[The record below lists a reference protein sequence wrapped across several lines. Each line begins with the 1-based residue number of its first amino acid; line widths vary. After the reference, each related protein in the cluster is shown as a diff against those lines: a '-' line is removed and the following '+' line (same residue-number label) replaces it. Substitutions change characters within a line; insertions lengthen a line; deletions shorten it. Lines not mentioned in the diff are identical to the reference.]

1 MLMGSIWCKTAQNVP
16 SHRPPLLKFWG
27 DKERALWYFMV
38 FSGVANTHTGAYRS
52 PWSSHV
58 SVKFLSHVPIVLMN
72 FPWVSEVVVK
82 SRDFH
87 ESRRETQ
94 RKTCRLSLISS
105 EMICSRL
112 IALFLAC
119 FINCSHSAVS
129 VAKPSAAQAKYLDY
143 EIGASIHFN
152 MQTFNRSM
160 KAGKDFGII
169 LLLEKW
175 YTCVK

>member
-1 MLMGSIWCKTAQNVP
+1 M
-16 SHRPPLLKFWG
+16 SHVCVKF
-27 DKERALWYFMV
+27 L
-38 FSGVANTHTGAYRS
+38 
-52 PWSSHV
+52 SHV
-58 SVKFLSHVPIVLMN
+58 SSHVPIVLMN

-82 SRDFH
+82 SRDLR
-87 ESRRETQ
+87 ESRETQ

-169 LLLEKW
+169 LLLEK
-175 YTCVK
+175 

>member
-1 MLMGSIWCKTAQNVP
+1 MQNFG
-16 SHRPPLLKFWG
+16 LTN
-27 DKERALWYFMV
+27 KEHYGMLWYFLE
-38 FSGVANTHTGAYRS
+38 
-52 PWSSHV
+52 WSIWV
-58 SVKFLSHVPIVLMN
+58 LCGPPPIVHMN

-82 SRDFH
+82 SRDF
-87 ESRRETQ
+87 RETRKTK

-105 EMICSRL
+105 EMICSCL

-119 FINCSHSAVS
+119 FINCSHCAVS

-169 LLLEKW
+169 LLFEK
-175 YTCVK
+175 

>member
-1 MLMGSIWCKTAQNVP
+1 MP
-16 SHRPPLLKFWG
+16 FLKVVL
-27 DKERALWYFMV
+27 KPRVMC
-38 FSGVANTHTGAYRS
+38 
-52 PWSSHV
+52 
-58 SVKFLSHVPIVLMN
+58 VKFLSHVPIVLMN
-72 FPWVSEVVVK
+72 FPWVSEVMVK

-94 RKTCRLSLISS
+94 RKTCWLSLISS

-169 LLLEKW
+169 LLLEK
-175 YTCVK
+175 

>member
-1 MLMGSIWCKTAQNVP
+1 M
-16 SHRPPLLKFWG
+16 
-27 DKERALWYFMV
+27 
-38 FSGVANTHTGAYRS
+38 
-52 PWSSHV
+52 
-58 SVKFLSHVPIVLMN
+58 LMN

-105 EMICSRL
+105 EMIYSRL

-169 LLLEKW
+169 LLLEK
-175 YTCVK
+175 

>member
-1 MLMGSIWCKTAQNVP
+1 MIESCECQVPVPCPHCAHELPMGLRGRGNI
-16 SHRPPLLKFWG
+16 
-27 DKERALWYFMV
+27 
-38 FSGVANTHTGAYRS
+38 
-52 PWSSHV
+52 
-58 SVKFLSHVPIVLMN
+58 
-72 FPWVSEVVVK
+72 K
-82 SRDFH
+82 SRDFR

-94 RKTCRLSLISS
+94 RRTCRLSLISS

-119 FINCSHSAVS
+119 FINCSHSAIS

-169 LLLEKW
+169 LLLEK
-175 YTCVK
+175 

>member
-1 MLMGSIWCKTAQNVP
+1 M
-16 SHRPPLLKFWG
+16 
-27 DKERALWYFMV
+27 LWYLLE
-38 FSGVANTHTGAYRS
+38 
-52 PWSSHV
+52 WSIPIQEPLSHV
-58 SVKFLSHVPIVLMN
+58 CVKFLSHVPIVLMN

-82 SRDFH
+82 SCDLR
-87 ESRRETQ
+87 ESRETQ

-105 EMICSRL
+105 EMICSCL

-169 LLLEKW
+169 LLLEK
-175 YTCVK
+175 